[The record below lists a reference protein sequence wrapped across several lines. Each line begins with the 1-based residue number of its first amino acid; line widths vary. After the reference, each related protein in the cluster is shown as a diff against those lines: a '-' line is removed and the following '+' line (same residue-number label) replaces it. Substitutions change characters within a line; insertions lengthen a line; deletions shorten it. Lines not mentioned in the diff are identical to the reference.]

1 MKDKFYKDFV
11 GTNVGD
17 GVGGRYDRAACR
29 DMPRRGACETER
41 DRFCSSEAQTIVAVE
56 GGPTPCLCGG
66 ECPL

>member
-1 MKDKFYKDFV
+1 MV
-11 GTNVGD
+11 IGG
-17 GVGGRYDRAACR
+17 GGRFDRAACR